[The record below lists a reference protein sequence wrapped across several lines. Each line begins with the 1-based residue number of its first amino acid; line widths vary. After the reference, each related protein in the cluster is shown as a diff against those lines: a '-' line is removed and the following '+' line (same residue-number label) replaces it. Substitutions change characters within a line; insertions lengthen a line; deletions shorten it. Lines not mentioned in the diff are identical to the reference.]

1 MTYFENS
8 PQTTGAGIPQ
18 DRQKMSL
25 SWQSLSRLS
34 DKVTVDI
41 YGPMALGG
49 NKEAVNGLDD
59 DATIRNLSATKNE
72 KELTS
77 CG

>member
-1 MTYFENS
+1 MRSFAHWRIR
-8 PQTTGAGIPQ
+8 PGKGI
-18 DRQKMSL
+18 
-25 SWQSLSRLS
+25 
-34 DKVTVDI
+34 KVTVDI
-41 YGPMALGG
+41 NGHLAFGD

-72 KELTS
+72 KKLTS

>member
-1 MTYFENS
+1 MRSFAHWRIR
-8 PQTTGAGIPQ
+8 PGKGI
-18 DRQKMSL
+18 
-25 SWQSLSRLS
+25 
-34 DKVTVDI
+34 KVRVDI
-41 YGPMALGG
+41 YGHLALGG

-59 DATIRNLSATKNE
+59 DATISNLSATKNE